1 MKIIFHA
8 NTNQKVSVLDLIA
21 DKIDTNARSITRNK
35 QNHYTVIKFQLTWK
49 IQQFYTCV
57 TLKNITSKY
66 IKQTRGNN

>member
-35 QNHYTVIKFQLTWK
+35 QNHYTVIKF
-49 IQQFYTCV
+49 
-57 TLKNITSKY
+57 
-66 IKQTRGNN
+66 